1 MLKGLLSLA
10 FKVSRFRF
18 WIYTAGTY
26 IVGYSMG
33 MGTWSDFFNPEY
45 FMYLIYFF
53 LPANVFIYG
62 FNDYWDQKTDK
73 YNPKKNQR
81 EYKVNETERRNLL
94 LLLYLMSGISLMLLL
109 FQKNMAE
116 QLVFLSF
123 LLLSYFYSA
132 KPIRFKAIP
141 FLDFAS
147 NVLYVMPGIL
157 GYYQVSGSFPP
168 ILVVFSGFAH
178 TSAMHLFSA
187 IPDIEYDKKAGIIT
201 TAVLLKKKLSLLVCF
216 TFWLTLSTIVV
227 FLSNYNPL
235 SFLVFI
241 YPIIPLALLIKRE
254 LNIEKIYWYYPFI
267 NTSLGLGLG
276 FLFVSLSVG
285 KI

>member
-1 MLKGLLSLA
+1 MSGLLALA

-18 WIYTAGTY
+18 WIYTAGPY

-33 MGTWSDFFNPEY
+33 VSTWLDLFNAEY

-53 LPANVFIYG
+53 FPASVFIYG
-62 FNDYWDQKTDK
+62 FNDYWDQETDK
-73 YNPKKNQR
+73 SNPKKNQK
-81 EYKVNETERRNLL
+81 EYRANETERRNLL
-94 LLLYLMSGISLMLLL
+94 LLLWLTSGISLVLLL
-109 FQKNMAE
+109 FQRNMAE
-116 QLVFLSF
+116 QLIFLSF

-147 NVLYVMPGIL
+147 NVLYVMPAIL
-157 GYYQVSGSFPP
+157 GYHQASGFFPP
-168 ILVVFSGFAH
+168 ILLVLSGFAH

-187 IPDIEYDKKAGIIT
+187 IPDIKYDKTAGIIT

-216 TFWLTLSTIVV
+216 TFWLILSVTVV

-235 SFLVFI
+235 SFLAFI
-241 YPIIPLALLIKRE
+241 FPTIPLALLIRKE
-254 LNIEKIYWYYPFI
+254 LEIEKIYWHYPYI
-267 NTSLGLGLG
+267 NTSVGLGLG
-276 FLFVSLSVG
+276 VLLVLLGVG

>member
-1 MLKGLLSLA
+1 MRGLLSLA

-18 WIYTAGTY
+18 WIYTVGPY
-26 IVGYSMG
+26 IIGYSMG
-33 MGTWSDFFNPEY
+33 MATWLDFFNPEY
-45 FMYLIYFF
+45 FIYLVYFF
-53 LPANVFIYG
+53 FPANVFIYG
-62 FNDYWDQKTDK
+62 FNDYWDQETDK
-73 YNPKKNQR
+73 YNPKKNQK
-81 EYKVNETERRNLL
+81 EYKVDETERRNLL
-94 LLLYLMSGISLMLLL
+94 SLLYLTSGISLMLLL
-109 FQKNMAE
+109 FQKNIAE

-157 GYYQVSGSFPP
+157 GYHQASGSFPP
-168 ILVVFSGFAH
+168 ILLVLSGFAH

-187 IPDIEYDKKAGIIT
+187 IPDIKYDKTAGIIT
-201 TAVLLKKKLSLLVCF
+201 TAILLKKKLSLLVCM
-216 TFWLTLSTIVV
+216 TFWLTLSIIVV

-235 SFLVFI
+235 SLLVFI
-241 YPIIPLALLIKRE
+241 YPIIPLALLIKKQ
-254 LNIEKIYWYYPFI
+254 LKVEKIYWYYPYI
-267 NTSLGLGLG
+267 NTSLGLSLGL
-276 FLFVSLSVG
+276 LFVSLGVG

>member
-1 MLKGLLSLA
+1 MRGLLSLA

-18 WIYTAGTY
+18 WIYTAGPY
-26 IVGYSMG
+26 IIGYSMG
-33 MGTWSDFFNPEY
+33 IGTWLDFFNPEY
-45 FMYLIYFF
+45 FMYLVYFF
-53 LPANVFIYG
+53 FPANVFIYG
-62 FNDYWDQKTDK
+62 FNDYWDQETDK
-73 YNPKKNQR
+73 YNPKKNQK
-81 EYKVNETERRNLL
+81 EYKVDETERRNLL
-94 LLLYLMSGISLMLLL
+94 SLLYLTSGISLMLLL
-109 FQKNMAE
+109 FQKNIAE

-157 GYYQVSGSFPP
+157 GYHQASGSFPP
-168 ILVVFSGFAH
+168 ILLVLSGFAH

-187 IPDIEYDKKAGIIT
+187 IPDIKYDKTAGIIT
-201 TAVLLKKKLSLLVCF
+201 TAILLKKKLSLLVCM
-216 TFWLTLSTIVV
+216 TFWLTLSIIVV

-235 SFLVFI
+235 SLLVFI
-241 YPIIPLALLIKRE
+241 YPIIPLALLIKKQ
-254 LNIEKIYWYYPFI
+254 LKVEKIYWYYPYI
-267 NTSLGLGLG
+267 NTSLGLSLGL
-276 FLFVSLSVG
+276 LFVSLGVG

>member
-1 MLKGLLSLA
+1 MRGLLSLA

-18 WIYTAGTY
+18 WIYTAGPY
-26 IVGYSMG
+26 LVGYSMG
-33 MGTWSDFFNPEY
+33 VGTCLDFFNPEY

-53 LPANVFIYG
+53 FPANVFIYG
-62 FNDYWDQKTDK
+62 FNDYWDQETDK
-73 YNPKKNQR
+73 YNPKKNQK
-81 EYKVNETERRNLL
+81 EYKVNEIERRNLL
-94 LLLYLMSGISLMLLL
+94 LLLYLTSGISLMLLL
-109 FQKNMAE
+109 FQKNIAE

-132 KPIRFKAIP
+132 KPIRFKAVP

-147 NVLYVMPGIL
+147 NVLYIMPAIL
-157 GYYQVSGSFPP
+157 GYHQVSGSFPP
-168 ILVVFSGFAH
+168 ILLVFAGFAH

-187 IPDIEYDKKAGIIT
+187 IPDVEYDKKAGIIT

-216 TFWLTLSTIVV
+216 AFWLTLSTLVV
-227 FLSNYNPL
+227 FLSSYNPL

-241 YPIIPLALLIKRE
+241 FPIIPLALLIKKE
-254 LNIEKIYWYYPFI
+254 LNIEEIYWYYPYI

-276 FLFVSLSVG
+276 FLFVLLGVG